1 MEYKCLAKN
10 SLGGSDGSITLYG
23 WYQELKFVSRAKIQ
37 VHNSCNEWLATFV
50 IAEIPP
56 PTTSPTTTAIP
67 TDSSTPIGRKN
78 TPDTTRRQNHTKNR
92 KKGTRL
98 NGKCSFFASIASS
111 SKLQGRRHRKNQRNL
126 GDVHF
131 TDRRQA
137 TSFAAGEDM
146 GEANTLSIAMFGL
159 PFDRTPIRSLAFQ
172 IRQLA
177 LTRGD
182 STLHNLRNYFCIESC
197 PGF

>member
-1 MEYKCLAKN
+1 MHNPWNECL
-10 SLGGSDGSITLYG
+10 LVPGLTM
-23 WYQELKFVSRAKIQ
+23 
-37 VHNSCNEWLATFV
+37 FV

-67 TDSSTPIGRKN
+67 TDSSTPIGWKN
-78 TPDTTRRQNHTKNR
+78 TPATTRRQNHTKNR
-92 KKGTRL
+92 KKGLIL
-98 NGKCSFFASIASS
+98 NGKYSFFASIASS

-146 GEANTLSIAMFGL
+146 GEANTLIIAMQCWVCLLIGL
-159 PFDRTPIRSLAFQ
+159 Q
-172 IRQLA
+172 
-177 LTRGD
+177 
-182 STLHNLRNYFCIESC
+182 YVESC
-197 PGF
+197 ISDSATGLDERGLNTSQSSKLFLHRVMSEFLVVCAYFTSYRFA

>member
-1 MEYKCLAKN
+1 MF
-10 SLGGSDGSITLYG
+10 S
-23 WYQELKFVSRAKIQ
+23 
-37 VHNSCNEWLATFV
+37 

-67 TDSSTPIGRKN
+67 TDSSTPIGWKN

-92 KKGTRL
+92 KKGLIL
-98 NGKCSFFASIASS
+98 NEKCSFFASLASL

-137 TSFAAGEDM
+137 TSFAAGEDIM

-159 PFDRTPIRSLAFQ
+159 PFDWTPIRRVFLAFQ

-177 LTRGD
+177 LTGGD
-182 STLHNLRNYFCIESC
+182 STLHNLRNYFCIELC

>member
-1 MEYKCLAKN
+1 MH
-10 SLGGSDGSITLYG
+10 
-23 WYQELKFVSRAKIQ
+23 RP
-37 VHNSCNEWLATFV
+37 CNEWLTMFS

-67 TDSSTPIGRKN
+67 TDSSTPIGWKN

-92 KKGTRL
+92 KKGLIL
-98 NGKCSFFASIASS
+98 NGKCSFFASLASL

-146 GEANTLSIAMFGL
+146 GKEEGTSLRSPLFRALIPSEVV
-159 PFDRTPIRSLAFQ
+159 RT
-172 IRQLA
+172 
-177 LTRGD
+177 
-182 STLHNLRNYFCIESC
+182 FCISA
-197 PGF
+197 PGDEFCQKFSAQWIWP